1 MSDLQS
7 KTDEELN
14 VMLAGLRGWKFWQ
27 NKYDTWVA
35 TTPFGAELAVPGT
48 IEQAFDTLAER
59 LGLPRYTSSLD
70 EVARVEAGL
79 TDEQRR
85 KYFERLI
92 WEPCDE
98 AVHKI
103 GWNWA
108 DMDDDDYITA
118 LFANPRQRTIAL
130 IQTLI
135 FNSRSYGHAKPSP
148 PIPPSPSNPPNHQ
161 NELEISHR
169 RTAAG

>member
-14 VMLAGLRGWKFWQ
+14 EQLAKLVGWKCRCESWPSKPYQ
-27 NKYDTWVA
+27 RIAWNPPSSNDHVW
-35 TTPFGAELAVPGT
+35 LASC
-48 IEQAFDTLAER
+48 
-59 LGLPRYTSSLD
+59 PRFSASLD

-161 NELEISHR
+161 NEQ
-169 RTAAG
+169 